1 MTTTNETNV
10 LNINALPLLKVS
22 DNISME
28 NDQLITKKINLSM
41 YFS

>member
-1 MTTTNETNV
+1 MTTTDEINV
-10 LNINALPLLKVS
+10 LKINALPLLKVS